1 MTFAMA
7 SDVPARQRCL
17 AQMIEQLGP
26 TRLGRELGL
35 QRLHSLDDLRASLP
49 VLDRERHE
57 RDVEQHLGFGLADST
72 DAHARELSGGAL
84 ERDAVIATWR
94 ALLGAGGLRRIA
106 LLRGHAVDPMVDR
119 IARDDVRALDA
130 EVLAID
136 RIEDP
141 AAVLERLEEFE
152 PELMVVPSVLTLR
165 RIESVH
171 RGALER
177 RIRSLRLVLAEHD
190 LGQEVRSRVRVA
202 VAGWIHRSGRLGLP
216 TLRPPDDA
224 LTLAVGSQIIEL
236 LPYGNPEEDARRV
249 YAEETVLPEHALVGQ
264 RYELVVSSALG
275 FLRLRTDE
283 HVRVV
288 GFDAPSGA
296 APFPRPRVVR
306 LAPAPADVALEGCTV
321 AGAWLTASIR
331 QAFLREDPAL
341 VAAEIGPDPRSVPRG
356 VASAQAAANMPDA
369 FNDTELGTIART
381 GTQRVERHRPRAL
394 LVKVEVQGY
403 VASELTGFLSRRID
417 TSLRRHSPAYDYL
430 RQRDELQPPR
440 VMVLPSGTRRAE
452 EDRRIREL
460 VGRVWVPDVR
470 VVGL

>member
-1 MTFAMA
+1 MA

-17 AQMIEQLGP
+17 ALMIEHLGP

-35 QRLHSLDDLRASLP
+35 QRLSSLDDLRASMP
-49 VLDRERHE
+49 ILDRERHE
-57 RDVEQHLGFGLADST
+57 RDVEQHLGFGLADSG
-72 DAHARELSGGAL
+72 DAQARELSGGSL
-84 ERDAVIATWR
+84 ERDAVVATWR
-94 ALLGAGGLRRIA
+94 SRLRRSDVRRVA
-106 LLRGHAVDPMVDR
+106 LLRGHNVDPMIDR

-136 RIEDP
+136 RIDDP
-141 AAVLERLEEFE
+141 AAVLERLEDFD

-165 RIESVH
+165 WLETVH
-171 RGALER
+171 RGGLER
-177 RIRSLRLVLAEHD
+177 RIRGLRMVLAEHD
-190 LGQEVRSRVRVA
+190 IGQEVRSRVRV
-202 VAGWIHRSGRLGLP
+202 VTAGWIHRSGRLGLP
-216 TLRPPDDA
+216 TQRPPDSA
-224 LTLAVGSQIIEL
+224 VTLAVGSQIIEL

-249 YAEETVLPEHALVGQ
+249 YAEDTVLPEHAVLGQ
-264 RYELVVSSALG
+264 RYELVVSSPLG

-288 GFDAPSGA
+288 GFDAPSGP

-331 QAFLREDPAL
+331 QAFYREDPAL

-356 VASAQAAANMPDA
+356 VAATQTAAHMRLPDA
-369 FNDTELGTIART
+369 FNDTELGTMART
-381 GTQRVERHRPRAL
+381 GAQRIERHRPRAL
-394 LVKVEVQGY
+394 LVRVEVQGY
-403 VASELTGFLSRRID
+403 VAPELTGFLSRRID
-417 TSLRRHSPAYDYL
+417 ISLRRHSPAYDYL
-430 RQRDELQPPR
+430 RQRDELQAPR

-460 VGRVWVPDVR
+460 VGGVWVPDVR
-470 VVGL
+470 VVVGM